1 MLDEITKEI
10 DVSDEVLKSMP
21 LTTDKNKKKYS
32 ETLDEEISK
41 FKFKRDEI
49 YKELKKRISSYDN
62 LTYRNYDDVRDS
74 LKNFSK
80 ALAFATD
87 LNTPYEKLKLDKII
101 YDLSCFEDNE
111 DNLNNLNKNI
121 FKAIKIFE
129 LAGIKL
135 SSSDFNYTGYVHQYM
150 DVFFKY
156 QSNLDNDNL
165 KKCFNSIYW
174 QCPELIIQLELN
186 IRYLYLK
193 NKKVF
198 EKYIVN
204 FNQKLLSSFNDG
216 EDSLVKDYA
225 YLRNKIETL
234 FDDDK
239 ENLIYD
245 FYHENLNID
254 DYTDEKMKGIID
266 KYFSSSDEKCFNNL
280 LCSLKEY
287 KDYKKFLNLIDK
299 IRQLYKEDLEKGFLD
314 KRLKQI
320 SKLESK
326 LFGLVK
332 KSDKR
337 LSLTKV
343 DKYEPQINDLINQ
356 IKIIY
361 DEIDKNILKVKIKEH
376 LKDNSTIFKGLLL
389 IYRNYSIGVN
399 VLKELNNGLTYDE
412 LNNMLDELAQFVLN
426 PKNTIITNFT
436 FLEEISIESVIVSN
450 YRLFNVNID
459 EGSLNDF
466 EGMISDLEK
475 IKNYYNLK
483 RFNISISELCNV
495 KKIKL
500 IVSKYEN
507 L

>member
-1 MLDEITKEI
+1 
-10 DVSDEVLKSMP
+10 MP

-193 NKKVF
+193 N
-198 EKYIVN
+198 N
-204 FNQKLLSSFNDG
+204 GRRSFSN
-216 EDSLVKDYA
+216 
-225 YLRNKIETL
+225 
-234 FDDDK
+234 
-239 ENLIYD
+239 
-245 FYHENLNID
+245 NI
-254 DYTDEKMKGIID
+254 
-266 KYFSSSDEKCFNNL
+266 
-280 LCSLKEY
+280 
-287 KDYKKFLNLIDK
+287 
-299 IRQLYKEDLEKGFLD
+299 Q
-314 KRLKQI
+314 
-320 SKLESK
+320 
-326 LFGLVK
+326 
-332 KSDKR
+332 
-337 LSLTKV
+337 
-343 DKYEPQINDLINQ
+343 
-356 IKIIY
+356 KIITT
-361 DEIDKNILKVKIKEH
+361 KHTRRRKP
-376 LKDNSTIFKGLLL
+376 T
-389 IYRNYSIGVN
+389 
-399 VLKELNNGLTYDE
+399 
-412 LNNMLDELAQFVLN
+412 
-426 PKNTIITNFT
+426 
-436 FLEEISIESVIVSN
+436 
-450 YRLFNVNID
+450 
-459 EGSLNDF
+459 
-466 EGMISDLEK
+466 
-475 IKNYYNLK
+475 
-483 RFNISISELCNV
+483 
-495 KKIKL
+495 
-500 IVSKYEN
+500 
-507 L
+507 